1 MYKIVLQ
8 LVPNPGLEMH
18 NNPRTKVKTAEQ
30 NSSAPTAWIRLLRN
44 GGFLVIGPRLYN
56 SILATLKE
64 LENDDEWE
72 KQKE

>member
-18 NNPRTKVKTAEQ
+18 YNPRTKVKTAEQ
-30 NSSAPTAWIRLLRN
+30 NSSAPTAWIRPLRN